1 MKISIRFVMP
11 VLAVLALVRISAQ
24 STASTSIDTLM
35 ATPFPTDLVAAPSG
49 RRIAWVSSNSGV
61 HNILISEAPGKW
73 RPVTNYKGDDGLW
86 ITDLNWTS
94 DGKTIVYVRGDGANR
109 QGENPNPAQLQDGT
123 EQAVFAV
130 SIDGGAPKRLGLG
143 NGPMPSPRGQRVAW
157 LQRGQIWSADLGSSD
172 APARLVNARG
182 NAGGLA
188 WSPDGTM
195 IAFSSNRG
203 THSYIGI
210 FSLATRE
217 LRYVDPSL
225 DRDGSVAWSPDGTR
239 IAWIRQGAAPRAR
252 MFSPRRQVDEPWS
265 LRIADVNTGQARQ
278 VWKADPGYGSAFQ
291 GVVSDSQLFWTAGDR
306 LVFPWEKDGWNHL
319 YSVPA
324 TGGRPTLLT
333 PGNFEI
339 EYVNIAPDRRR
350 MIYNSNQDDIDRRHV
365 WTVPVDGSAR
375 PSRLALK
382 SNGSEWQPSI
392 TSDGDVAML
401 HADATMPPH
410 VVWTNVEG
418 DAYPVLEGLL
428 PQGFNPAALVTPQ
441 PVTITATDGMQI
453 PTQLFLP
460 VDLKAG
466 ERRPALIFFHGGSRR
481 QMLVTWHYNYYY
493 RNAYAMNQWLA
504 SQGYIVLSVNY
515 RSGIGYGLEFREAL
529 NYGASGGAEFNDV
542 MGAGLYLKGRA
553 DVDPARIGLWGGS
566 YGGYL
571 TAMGL
576 SRASDLFAAG
586 VDFHGVHDWN
596 QGIRTFQP
604 DYSIH
609 DDPDFSRRAFTSSP
623 LATVDTWKS
632 PVLLIH
638 GDDDRNVSFIESI
651 NLVIEL
657 RKRKVEVEQLV
668 LPDEVHDFLRHQ
680 NWVKAYK
687 ASADFFNRR
696 LRNKTASGTQ
706 PPRRFYDGARAVSRP
721 PRISA
726 MRCAVMLATRSSCGF
741 AISAG
746 A

>member
-1 MKISIRFVMP
+1 MKTAFRLIVPI
-11 VLAVLALVRISAQ
+11 LAVLTLAPISAQ
-24 STASTSIDTLM
+24 STLSIDTLM
-35 ATPFPTDLVAAPSG
+35 ATPFPTDLVAAPAGG
-49 RRIAWVSSNSGV
+49 RVAWVSSNSGV
-61 HNILISEAPGKW
+61 HNILTLDGSSGW
-73 RPVTNYKGDDGLW
+73 RAVTTYKGDDGLW
-86 ITDLNWTS
+86 ITGLNFTS
-94 DGKTIVYVRGDGANR
+94 DGRTLVYVRGDGANR

-130 SIDGGAPKRLGLG
+130 SVDGPASAKASAGQAPRKLGLG
-143 NGPMPSPRGQRVAW
+143 SGPVPSPRGQRVAW
-157 LQRGQIWSADLGSSD
+157 VQRGQIWSVDLGTAE

-182 NAGGLA
+182 NAGGLT
-188 WSPDGTM
+188 WSPDGSM
-195 IAFSSNRG
+195 LAFTSNRG

-210 FSLATRE
+210 FTLASRE
-217 LRYVDPSL
+217 LRYIDASL
-225 DRDGSVAWSPDGTR
+225 DRDGNAVWSPDGTQ

-265 LRIADVNTGQARQ
+265 LRVADVKTGEARQ
-278 VWKADPGYGSAFQ
+278 VWKADAGYGSAFQ
-291 GVVSDSQLFWTAGDR
+291 GVLSDSQLHWAAGNR
-306 LVFPWEKDGWNHL
+306 LVFPWEKDGWIHL
-319 YSVPA
+319 YSVPVA
-324 TGGRPTLLT
+324 GQGPSTGSGQGKATLLT
-333 PGNFEI
+333 PGNFEV
-339 EYVNIAPDRRR
+339 EYVNISADRSR
-350 MIYNSNQDDIDRRHV
+350 MIYNSNEADINQRQV

-375 PSRLALK
+375 PTRVAAAANTSQ
-382 SNGSEWQPSI
+382 WQPSA
-392 TSDGDVAML
+392 TSEGQIVML
-401 HADATMPPH
+401 QADAQMPPH
-410 VVWTNVEG
+410 VAVAG
-418 DAYPVLEGLL
+418 RDGRAQPVLENLL
-428 PQGFNPAALVTPQ
+428 PQGFDPKSLVIPQ
-441 PVTITATDGMQI
+441 AVTITATDGMAI
-453 PTQLFLP
+453 PSQLFLP
-460 VDLKAG
+460 RDLKTG

-481 QMLVTWHYNYYY
+481 QMLTTWHYMYYY

-542 MGAGLYLKGRA
+542 VGAGLYLKNRS

-604 DYSIH
+604 DYSVH

-623 LATVDTWKS
+623 LSTVDSWKS

-651 NLVIEL
+651 NLIIEL
-657 RKRKVEVEQLV
+657 RKRKVDVEQLV
-668 LPDEVHDFLRHQ
+668 FPDEVHDFLRHQ

-687 ASADFFNRR
+687 ATADFFNRK
-696 LRNKTASGTQ
+696 LRNRQSATET
-706 PPRRFYDGARAVSRP
+706 PRH
-721 PRISA
+721 
-726 MRCAVMLATRSSCGF
+726 
-741 AISAG
+741 
-746 A
+746 

>member
-1 MKISIRFVMP
+1 MKISIRLVVP
-11 VLAVLALVRISAQ
+11 LLAVLALVRVSAQ
-24 STASTSIDTLM
+24 STASVSIDALM
-35 ATPFPTDLVAAPSG
+35 AAPFPTDLVAAPTGG
-49 RRIAWVSSNSGV
+49 RVAWVSSSAGV
-61 HNILISEAPGKW
+61 QNILTSEAPGKW
-73 RPVTNYKGDDGLW
+73 RAVTNYKGDDGLW

-94 DGKTIVYVRGDGANR
+94 DGKTVVYVRGDGANR
-109 QGENPNPAQLQDGT
+109 QGESPNPAQLQDGT

-143 NGPMPSPRGQRVAW
+143 NGPVPSPRGQRIAW
-157 LQRGQIWSADLGSSD
+157 VQRGQIWSADLGSAD
-172 APARLVNARG
+172 APGRLVNARG

-188 WSPDGTM
+188 WSPDGAM
-195 IAFSSNRG
+195 LAFTSNRG
-203 THSYIGI
+203 THSYIGV
-210 FSLATRE
+210 FTLASRE

-239 IAWIRQGAAPRAR
+239 IAWVRQGAAPRAR

-265 LRIADVNTGQARQ
+265 LRVADVKTAQGRQ
-278 VWKADPGYGSAFQ
+278 VWKADAGYGSAFQ
-291 GVVSDSQLFWTAGDR
+291 GVVSDHQLYWAAGDR
-306 LVFPWEKDGWNHL
+306 LVFPWEKDGWVHL
-319 YSVPA
+319 YSGAAAGPS
-324 TGGRPTLLT
+324 TGSGPSRAESRDGKATLLT
-333 PGNFEI
+333 PGNFEV
-339 EYVNIAPDRRR
+339 EYVNIAPDRTR

-392 TSDGDVAML
+392 TSVGTVAML

-410 VVWTNVEG
+410 VVWKNVEG
-418 DAYPVLEGLL
+418 DAYPILDGLL

-441 PVTITATDGMQI
+441 AVTITATDGMQI

-460 VDLKAG
+460 RGLKAG

-542 MGAGLYLKGRA
+542 MGAGLYLKSRA

-604 DYSIH
+604 DYSVH

-623 LATVDTWKS
+623 LATVDSWKS

-651 NLVIEL
+651 NLIIEL
-657 RKRKVEVEQLV
+657 RKRKVAVEQLV

-680 NWVKAYK
+680 NWVNAYK
-687 ASADFFNRR
+687 ASANFFNRR
-696 LRNKTASGTQ
+696 LKNTPATETQ
-706 PPRRFYDGARAVSRP
+706 RH
-721 PRISA
+721 
-726 MRCAVMLATRSSCGF
+726 
-741 AISAG
+741 
-746 A
+746 